1 MMVNEMGGMRV
12 LDPLLENRQRFLSF
26 VRRRVGNRQV
36 AEDILQAAYARAVEK
51 VGTLRSRDL
60 LIPWF
65 YRILRNAITDRHRRA
80 DVELRALEQWRQ
92 DPSSQRAPESHRTI
106 CFCVRAA
113 MASLNPRYV
122 HILNEVE
129 VGGRRV
135 GDFARAEGLSAV
147 NASVR
152 LHRARRLLT
161 ARLLQI
167 CRSCADDAC
176 ADCDCRH

>member
-1 MMVNEMGGMRV
+1 MRG
-12 LDPLLENRQRFLSF
+12 LDPILDNRQRFLDF
-26 VRRRVGNRQV
+26 VRSRVGDRQS
-36 AEDILQAAYARAVEK
+36 AEDILQAAYARAIEK
-51 VGTLRSRDL
+51 AGTLRSGDR

-65 YRILRNAITDRHRRA
+65 YRVLRNAITDRHRRV
-80 DVELRALEQWRQ
+80 DVEVRALEQWRQ
-92 DPSSQRAPESHRTI
+92 DPSSQPATESRRSI
-106 CFCVRAA
+106 CSCVRAA

-129 VGGRRV
+129 VEGRRV
-135 GDFARAEGLSAV
+135 ADFATAEGLSAV

-167 CRSCADDAC
+167 CQSCADDAC
-176 ADCDCRH
+176 ADCDCRGHSEV

>member
-1 MMVNEMGGMRV
+1 VTG
-12 LDPLLENRQRFLSF
+12 LSALQPLLDNRQRFLSF
-26 VRRRVGNRQV
+26 VRSRVGDRQT

-51 VGTLRSRDL
+51 AGTLRSGDL

-65 YRILRNAITDRHRRA
+65 YRILRNTITDRHRRMDA
-80 DVELRALEQWRQ
+80 ESRGLQQWRR
-92 DPSSQRAPESHRTI
+92 DPASQQAQEGRRPVCS
-106 CFCVRAA
+106 CVRAA

-122 HILNEVE
+122 QILNEVE

-135 GDFARAEGLSAV
+135 VDFATAEGLSAV

-176 ADCDCRH
+176 ADCDCGH